1 MFIHKLKYEIL
12 QCIRSKDV
20 ILWMILFPI
29 ILGAFFK
36 IAFDDM
42 YEKQTAIKV
51 IPVAVVEQKENAN
64 FKETIEGMSEGED
77 AMFSTTYENEAD
89 ALKLL
94 EDKKVYAVIYV
105 NDTLSVSVNTAEVSS
120 FSTELTIIKR
130 FLEQYQVYEQLI
142 IDTMHNHPEK
152 MDDVMEQL
160 SKDVNCN
167 QNIKLTDGNVD
178 LVLPFFYNLIAMV
191 ALCGSSVGLHIA
203 INRQGNLS
211 NIGARMCVSPTN
223 RLVSIIAGFLGS
235 FLTQTICMII
245 SISYLAFV
253 LKVDFGPRLPM
264 VYLVGILG
272 GMLGIAFGFFIGAIG
287 TIKENTKDAICTVVS
302 LGCCF
307 FSGLMVSN
315 MKRLVEE
322 SAPWFNRI
330 NPAALISDS
339 FLCLNIYEDDRVL
352 ITKLITMV
360 IMTVVFVFAGFMMTR
375 RQRYASI

>member
-12 QCIRSKDV
+12 QCLRSKDV
-20 ILWMILFPI
+20 LLWMILFPI

-36 IAFDDM
+36 IAFGDM
-42 YEKQTAIKV
+42 YEKQTAMV
-51 IPVAVVEQKENAN
+51 AIPVAVVEQKENKN
-64 FKETIEGMSEGED
+64 FKETILRMSEGED

-94 EDKKVYAVIYV
+94 EEKKVYALIYV
-105 NDTLSVSVNTAEVSS
+105 NDKLSARVNTSGVSS
-120 FSTELTIIKR
+120 FSTEQTIIKR
-130 FLEQYQVYEQLI
+130 FLEQYQVYEQI
-142 IDTMHNHPEK
+142 IVDTIQNHPEK
-152 MDDVMEQL
+152 MGDVMEQL
-160 SKDVNCN
+160 SKEVNCN
-167 QNIKLTDGNVD
+167 RNIKLTDGNVD

-191 ALCGSSVGLHIA
+191 ALLGSSIGLHIA

-211 NIGARMCVSPTN
+211 HIGARICCSPTN
-223 RLVSIIAGFLGS
+223 RLISIIAGFLGS
-235 FLTQTICMII
+235 FLTQTICIII

-287 TIKENTKDAICTVVS
+287 TIKENTKEAICTVVS

-315 MKRLVEE
+315 MKRLVED

-339 FLCLNIYEDDRVL
+339 FYCLNIYEDDRVL
-352 ITKLITMV
+352 MIKLITMI
-360 IMTVVFVFAGFMMTR
+360 IMTVVFIFAGFLMTR